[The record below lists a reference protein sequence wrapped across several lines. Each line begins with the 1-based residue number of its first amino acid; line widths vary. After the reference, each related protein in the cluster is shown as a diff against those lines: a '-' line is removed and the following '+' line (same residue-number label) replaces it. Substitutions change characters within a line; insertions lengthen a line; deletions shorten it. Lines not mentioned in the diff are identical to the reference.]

1 MPIVC
6 GVKFKGTCK
15 AYYFS
20 PGDVADLKINDYVVV
35 ETSRGKEMG
44 LVTLPLREVDDKKIV
59 GQLKPITR
67 RATPIDLLDAQSFQ
81 RQEAQALATCREHAE
96 HANLPMKVV
105 DAEYNFDG
113 SRLTFYFAAEDRVD
127 FRDLVRDLAHIFKT
141 RIELRQIGV
150 RDEAKILGGLGRCG
164 RALCC
169 ATWLSE
175 FYPVS
180 IRMAKAQDLPLS
192 PEEISGQCGRLLC
205 CLGYENT
212 YYQEIKGR
220 FPKVGKLLQTP
231 LGTGKVIKV
240 SVLRETVTVLFDDG
254 STAEFTADQASGA
267 APIEPPKDA
276 TLDDEDDYEPAPNLT
291 PQWERTSLSF
301 AGAAARTDRVE
312 QRDAEKAAEPS
323 TEESAVEQNEGASKS
338 RSHRRRRRKPSSG
351 QGNEAAPGQPPR
363 PGGEARGGEA
373 PQGQDRPASK
383 RRRRRKPANSSG
395 SGAGATAGAIPSQ
408 EATDQSAGPA
418 KRRPSRARRRGP
430 RPQNPTPPAE

>member
-20 PGDVADLKINDYVVV
+20 PGDVTDLKINDYVVV

-44 LVTLPLREVDDKKIV
+44 LVTLPLRQVDDKKIV
-59 GQLKPITR
+59 GQLKPILR
-67 RATPIDLLDAQSFQ
+67 RATPLDLLDAQGFQ
-81 RQEAQALATCREHAE
+81 RQQPQALATCREHVE
-96 HANLPMKVV
+96 RSGLPMKVV

-127 FRDLVRDLAHIFKT
+127 FRDLVRDLAHVFKT

-205 CLGYENT
+205 CLGYENS
-212 YYQEIKGR
+212 YYQEVKGR
-220 FPKVGKLLQTP
+220 FPKVGKFLQTP

-240 SVLRETVTVLFDDG
+240 SALRETVTVLFDDG

-267 APIEPPKDA
+267 APIEPPKDDA
-276 TLDDEDDYEPAPNLT
+276 LEDDDDYVPAPNLT

-301 AGAAARTDRVE
+301 GSAATIASQSDEHQDVEEPAAAS
-312 QRDAEKAAEPS
+312 AEGAPAEPK
-323 TEESAVEQNEGASKS
+323 ENAKS
-338 RSHRRRRRKPSSG
+338 RSRRRRKRKPAGAESAAAAS
-351 QGNEAAPGQPPR
+351 QAPRPPQESRGNEAQ
-363 PGGEARGGEA
+363 
-373 PQGQDRPASK
+373 QGQDRPAS
-383 RRRRRKPANSSG
+383 RRRRRHKPATNSAP
-395 SGAGATAGAIPSQ
+395 GAGATPRSGPAQ
-408 EATDQSAGPA
+408 EAAGQPD
-418 KRRPSRARRRGP
+418 KGSGQQPSRRRRRSP
-430 RPQNPTPPAE
+430 RPQNPKPTTE